1 MAKLEVSA
9 TMRKD
14 AAALAAKFT
23 VTGQTEFRGELS
35 VTVTREQFR
44 EIAEFLKNS
53 LGYTYLIDISSIDNA
68 GQEPRF
74 EMVYEFQQFE
84 RGDHLR
90 IKYTVSEDDCTAP
103 SVVDL
108 WATADWHERE
118 VFDMMGINFPNHP
131 DVKEVGHLRRIL
143 MWDGYPFFPLRK
155 EFPLAGLP
163 SEMPDVAF
171 TDKAPLAGGPFVTSP
186 TTGNAQE
193 REPRSREYSPE

>member
-1 MAKLEVSA
+1 MAKLEVPA
-9 TMRKD
+9 TAKKD
-14 AAALAAKFT
+14 ASAIAGKFT
-23 VTGQTEFRGELS
+23 VNQQTEFRGELS
-35 VTVTREQFR
+35 LTVTREQFR
-44 EIAEFLKNS
+44 ALAEFLKND
-53 LGYTYLIDISSIDNA
+53 LGYTYLIDIA
-68 GQEPRF
+68 GVEPRF
-74 EMVYEFQQFE
+74 EMVYEFQNFE

-90 IKYTVSEDDCTAP
+90 IKYPVSEDDLTAP

-118 VFDMMGINFPNHP
+118 VFDMMGINFPDHP

-171 TDKAPLAGGPFVTSP
+171 SDRAPLAGGPFVTSP
-186 TTGNAQE
+186 STGTTQD
-193 REPRSREYSPE
+193 REPRSREQV

>member
-1 MAKLEVSA
+1 MAKLEVPA
-9 TMRKD
+9 TAKKD
-14 AAALAAKFT
+14 ASAIAGKFT
-23 VTGQTEFRGELS
+23 VNQQTEFRGELS
-35 VTVTREQFR
+35 LTVTREQFR
-44 EIAEFLKNS
+44 ALAEFLKND
-53 LGYTYLIDISSIDNA
+53 LGYTYLIDISSVDNA
-68 GQEPRF
+68 GVEPRF
-74 EMVYEFQQFE
+74 EMVYEFQNFE

-90 IKYTVSEDDCTAP
+90 IKYPVSEDDLTAP

-118 VFDMMGINFPNHP
+118 VFDMMGINFPDHP

-171 TDKAPLAGGPFVTSP
+171 SDRAPLAGGPFVTSP
-186 TTGNAQE
+186 STGTTQD
-193 REPRSREYSPE
+193 REPRSREQV

>member
-1 MAKLEVSA
+1 MAKLEVPA
-9 TMRKD
+9 TAKKD
-14 AAALAAKFT
+14 ASAIAAKFT
-23 VTGQTEFRGELS
+23 VSQQTEFRGELS
-35 VTVTREQFR
+35 LTVTREQFR
-44 EIAEFLKNS
+44 ELAQFMKND
-53 LGYTYLIDISSIDNA
+53 LGYTYLIDISSVDNA
-68 GQEPRF
+68 GVEPRF
-74 EMVYEFQQFE
+74 EMVYELQNFE

-90 IKYTVSEDDCTAP
+90 IKYPVSEDDLTAP

-118 VFDMMGINFPNHP
+118 VYDMMGINFPDHP

-171 TDKAPLAGGPFVTSP
+171 SDRAPLAGGPFVTSP
-186 TTGNAQE
+186 STGTTQD
-193 REPRSREYSPE
+193 REPRSREEI

>member
-1 MAKLEVSA
+1 MALTEVPAS
-9 TMRKD
+9 TRKD

-23 VTGQTEFRGELS
+23 ISKQVEFRGELTLH
-35 VTVTREQFR
+35 VAREQFR
-44 EIAEFLKNS
+44 EVAVFLKEQ
-53 LGYTYLIDISSIDNA
+53 LGYTYLIDISSVDHA
-68 GQEPRF
+68 GNEPRF
-74 EMVYEFQQFE
+74 EVVYEVQNFE

-90 IKYTVSEDDCTAP
+90 IKYPVSEDDLTAP

-118 VFDMMGINFPNHP
+118 IFDMMGINFPDHP
-131 DVKEVGHLRRIL
+131 DVKEHGHLRRIL
-143 MWDGYPFFPLRK
+143 MWDGYPYFPLRK

-186 TTGNAQE
+186 STGTSQD
-193 REPRSREYSPE
+193 REPRSRAQTP